1 MAATSV
7 KKPLAKANAKT
18 SSNGKNTSNGKSNG
32 KANGANGKSKAP
44 AVLVKS
50 AAKPVAKPVAKAAAN
65 GHAGATGHSVE
76 PFFKSVE
83 QNFDKAAY
91 ALDLPKGLAEQI
103 KTCNSVYH
111 FNFPVRI
118 RGGIEVIQAWRVEHS
133 HHKLP
138 TKGGI
143 RYSELVDQD
152 EVMALAALMTYKCA
166 IVHVPFGGAKGG
178 IKINPRNYSD
188 EELERITRRYTS
200 ELIHKNFIGPAVD
213 VPAPDYGTGEREM
226 AWIADTYLAFHGSQ
240 DINALGCVTGKP
252 ISQGGV
258 RGRKEATG
266 RGVYFGLRQAASDKD
281 HMKRLKLTPGLEGK
295 TVIVQGFG
303 NVGFHAAKF
312 LYQAGATITGI
323 IEWDGAVVNPKGLNV
338 LELDEYRKE
347 HKTITGYPKGKTI
360 KDPASVL
367 EYECDILVPSA
378 LESQITSRNA
388 HRIQAKIIAEGA
400 NGPVTADAEE
410 VLLKKG
416 ILIIPDM
423 YLNAGGVTVS
433 YFEWLKNI
441 SHVRFGRM
449 DKRFEENSASRMVSA
464 VEELVGRKF
473 SSAERDV
480 ITRGAGEEDLVN
492 SGLEDT
498 MMSSY
503 EEIKEYWRTNNRIK
517 DLRTAAFVS
526 AIDKVATTY
535 KQLGLFP

>member
-1 MAATSV
+1 MAASTS
-7 KKPLAKANAKT
+7 ARKAAPRKAATASKT
-18 SSNGKNTSNGKSNG
+18 SASSAHPKSAVAAKQAH
-32 KANGANGKSKAP
+32 KANGTQAQ
-44 AVLVKS
+44 
-50 AAKPVAKPVAKAAAN
+50 AAKE
-65 GHAGATGHSVE
+65 THSIQ

-83 QNFDKAAY
+83 QNFDKASH
-91 ALDLPKGLAEQI
+91 ALGLPRGLAEQI
-103 KTCNSVYH
+103 KACNAVYH

-118 RGGIEVIQAWRVEHS
+118 RGEIQVIQAWRVEHS

-143 RYSELVDQD
+143 RYSEMVDQD

-178 IKINPRNYSD
+178 IKINPRDYTD
-188 EELERITRRYTS
+188 DELERITRRYTA

-226 AWIADTYLAFHGSQ
+226 AWIADTYLAFSGSQ

-252 ISQGGV
+252 IAQGGV

-266 RGVYFGLRQAASDKD
+266 RGVFFGLRQATADKE
-281 HMKRLKLTPGLEGK
+281 HMKKLKLTAGLEGK

-303 NVGFHAAKF
+303 NVGYHAAKF
-312 LYQAGATITGI
+312 LQQGGALITGI
-323 IEWDGAVVNPKGLNV
+323 IEWDGAVLNPKGLDVEDLNQ
-338 LELDEYRKE
+338 YRLE

-367 EYECDILVPSA
+367 EYECDILIPAA
-378 LESQITSRNA
+378 LESQITILNA
-388 HRIQAKIIAEGA
+388 DRIKAKIIAEGA
-400 NGPVTADAEE
+400 NGPVTAPAEE
-410 VLLKKG
+410 ILLKKN

-449 DKRFEENSASRMVSA
+449 GKRFEENSQLRMVSA
-464 VEELVGRKF
+464 VEELVGRRF
-473 SSAERDV
+473 SHAEREL
-480 ITRGAGEEDLVN
+480 ITRGASEEDLVN

-498 MMSSY
+498 MISSY
-503 EEIKEYWRTNNRIK
+503 EEIKHYWQTHPKIK
-517 DLRTAAFVS
+517 DLRTAAFAS